1 MLSPSRS
8 FIMFGVFFC
17 FIWVAAVPAST
28 IATTLFV
35 GVAGLVGLKSLLFG
49 SILALNPW
57 RVHFENDRVEFHQ
70 GKRLVT
76 SSKLSIDDDVSI
88 AIVENRLFP
97 RMLRLTKS
105 DGTCFDTL
113 YGVSR
118 HDLETVVERIH
129 ARTKS

>member
-8 FIMFGVFFC
+8 FILFGVFFC
-17 FIWVAAVPAST
+17 FIGVAAVPAST

-35 GVAGLVGLKSLLFG
+35 GVAGLVGLKTLLFG

-70 GKRLVT
+70 GKRLVAA
-76 SSKLSIDDDVSI
+76 SKLAIDDAESI
-88 AIVENRLFP
+88 AIVENRFFP

-105 DGTCFDTL
+105 DGTLFDTL